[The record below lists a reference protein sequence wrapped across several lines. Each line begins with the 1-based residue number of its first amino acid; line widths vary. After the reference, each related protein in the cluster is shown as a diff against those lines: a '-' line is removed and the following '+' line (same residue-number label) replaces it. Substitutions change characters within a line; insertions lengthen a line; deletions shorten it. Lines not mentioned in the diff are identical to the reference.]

1 VNTDGWYEA
10 TNNPVRM
17 ISMYIPAGNEPTL
30 LREIAA
36 MLESDD
42 EITMISIVNAGHHDG
57 PADEDKVEFT
67 FVTDIGPH

>member
-1 VNTDGWYEA
+1 
-10 TNNPVRM
+10 
-17 ISMYIPAGNEPTL
+17 MYIPAGNEPTL